1 MVRTLPLLL
10 FASLALAQQAKI
22 VYPIP
27 SPSDFS
33 VSKNV
38 VYGKWSGG
46 ELLMDIYRPAKV
58 AGTARLPVI
67 VFLNTFGVPRRED
80 EMYTGWAKIAAAHG
94 FVAINSDSH
103 SGGIEQDFDLLLAY
117 LAEQAA
123 SLHIDANQVAVHA
136 VSGNVSLAFPLVE
149 NPKRTAVKAAVMY
162 YGLGDVSEFRADLP
176 VLLVRAGLDRP
187 ALNLHIGTFAAD
199 ALARNAPLTLL
210 NYPGGHHGFDLIDD
224 NDATREV
231 IGQTFEFLKSKLTVQ
246 YQAALRAGIPEATA
260 AAAVLKGDFGRAAT
274 LYAPLVAASPQDPRL
289 LLSYGEALLGAAR
302 YKEARAQFD
311 RLKTIGGVG
320 PRDLGVPAAKACVL
334 DGDPNAAIA
343 WLRSIPK
350 QFLPASLKSDPAF
363 RSLYDREEFQSL
375 FQ

>member
-1 MVRTLPLLL
+1 MLRTLTPLLL
-10 FASLALAQQAKI
+10 AALALAQETKI

-33 VSKNV
+33 LSKSV
-38 VYGKWSGG
+38 VYGRWSGG
-46 ELLMDIYRPAKV
+46 ELLMDIYHPTKI
-58 AGTARLPVI
+58 AGTARLPVVI
-67 VFLNTFGVPRRED
+67 FLNTFGIPRRED

-94 FVAINSDSH
+94 FAAINADSH
-103 SGGIEQDFDLLLAY
+103 AGGLEQDFDLLLAY
-117 LAEQAA
+117 LADHAA
-123 SLHIDANQVAVHA
+123 NLHIDANQVAVHA

-187 ALNLHIGTFAAD
+187 ALNQSIGAFTAD
-199 ALARNAPLTLL
+199 ALVHNVPLTLL

-231 IGQTFEFLKSKLTVQ
+231 IEQTFQFLKVKLTPE
-246 YQAALRAGIPEATA
+246 YQTALRAGIPEATA
-260 AAAVLKGDFGRAAT
+260 AAAAQTGDFARAAT
-274 LYAPLVAASPQDPRL
+274 LYAPLVTAKPRDPRL
-289 LLSYGEALLGAAR
+289 LLSYAEALLGAASYR
-302 YKEARAQFD
+302 DARVQFN
-311 RLKTIGGVG
+311 RLKTLGGVG
-320 PRDLGVPAAKACVL
+320 PRDLGVPAAKACAL
-334 DGDPNAAIA
+334 DGDPDAAIV

-350 QFLPASLKSDPAF
+350 PFLPPTLKTDSAF
-363 RSLYDREEFQSL
+363 RTLQDRADFQSL

>member
-1 MVRTLPLLL
+1 MVRTPALLL
-10 FASLALAQQAKI
+10 FASLAIAQQTKI

-27 SPSDFS
+27 SSSDFS
-33 VSKNV
+33 VAKNI

-46 ELLMDIYRPAKV
+46 ELLMDIYRPTKI

-67 VFLNTFGVPRRED
+67 VFLNTFGIPRRED
-80 EMYTGWAKIAAAHG
+80 EMYTGWAKIATAHG
-94 FVAINSDSH
+94 FAAINSDSH
-103 SGGIEQDFDLLLAY
+103 SGGLEQDFDLLLAY
-117 LAEQAA
+117 LAEH
-123 SLHIDANQVAVHA
+123 STELHIDSNEVAVHA

-149 NPKRTAVKAAVMY
+149 NLKRTAVKAAVMY

-187 ALNLHIGTFAAD
+187 TLNQHIGTFAAD

-224 NDATREV
+224 NDASREA
-231 IGQTFEFLKSKLTVQ
+231 IEQTFEFLKSKLTPR
-246 YQAALRAGIPEATA
+246 YQTALRAGIPEATA
-260 AAAVLKGDFGRAAT
+260 AAAVVRGDFGRAAT
-274 LYAPLVAASPQDPRL
+274 LYSPLVAANPQDPRL
-289 LLSYGEALLGAAR
+289 VLSYAEALLGAAR

-320 PRDLGVPAAKACVL
+320 PRDLGIPAARACLL
-334 DGDPNAAIA
+334 DGDPDAAIA
-343 WLRSIPK
+343 WLNNIPK
-350 QFLPASLKSDPAF
+350 QFRPDLRTDPAF
-363 RSLYDREEFQSL
+363 HSLRDRADFQAL

>member
-10 FASLALAQQAKI
+10 FALLLVAQQAKI

-46 ELLMDIYRPAKV
+46 ELMMDIYRPAKL
-58 AGTARLPVI
+58 AATARLPVI

-94 FVAINSDSH
+94 FAAINPDSH

-117 LAEQAA
+117 LAEKAA

-162 YGLGDVSEFRADLP
+162 YGLG
-176 VLLVRAGLDRP
+176 
-187 ALNLHIGTFAAD
+187 
-199 ALARNAPLTLL
+199 
-210 NYPGGHHGFDLIDD
+210 
-224 NDATREV
+224 
-231 IGQTFEFLKSKLTVQ
+231 
-246 YQAALRAGIPEATA
+246 
-260 AAAVLKGDFGRAAT
+260 
-274 LYAPLVAASPQDPRL
+274 
-289 LLSYGEALLGAAR
+289 
-302 YKEARAQFD
+302 
-311 RLKTIGGVG
+311 
-320 PRDLGVPAAKACVL
+320 
-334 DGDPNAAIA
+334 
-343 WLRSIPK
+343 
-350 QFLPASLKSDPAF
+350 
-363 RSLYDREEFQSL
+363 
-375 FQ
+375 

>member
-10 FASLALAQQAKI
+10 LASLVVAQENRI
-22 VYPIP
+22 VYPLP
-27 SPSDFS
+27 SPSDVS

-46 ELLMDIYRPAKV
+46 ELIMDVYLPAKI

-67 VFLNTFGVPRRED
+67 VFLNTFGIPRRED

-94 FVAINSDSH
+94 FAAINQESH

-117 LAEQAA
+117 LAEHSAD
-123 SLHIDANQVAVHA
+123 LRIDANQVAVHA
-136 VSGNVSLAFPLVE
+136 VSGNVSLAFPIVE

-187 ALNLHIGTFAAD
+187 TLNQHIGTFTAE

-210 NYPGGHHGFDLIDD
+210 NYAGGHHGFDLIDD

-231 IGQTFEFLKSKLTVQ
+231 IEQTFQFLKSKLTPG
-246 YQAALRAGIPEATA
+246 YQVALRTGIPEATA
-260 AAAVLKGDFGRAAT
+260 AAAVLSGDFSRAAA
-274 LYAPLVAASPQDPRL
+274 LYTPLAAANPQDSRL
-289 LLSYGEALLGAAR
+289 VLSYAEALLGAGR

-311 RLKTIGGVG
+311 RLKARSGVG
-320 PRDLGVPAAKACVL
+320 PRDRGIPAAKACLL
-334 DGDPNAAIA
+334 DGDPDAAIA
-343 WLRSIPK
+343 WLRTIPK
-350 QFLPASLKSDPAF
+350 QFRPDLRTDPTF
-363 RSLYDREEFQSL
+363 RSLQDRADFQSL